1 MTARV
6 AGSTLAIVD
15 IDDDLPRR
23 RADALAALARE
34 DLDLL
39 SLAELDERIA
49 VLKQEIVRT
58 ETKLDFARDHKASAE
73 ALFRKS

>member
-1 MTARV
+1 M
-6 AGSTLAIVD
+6 D

-39 SLAELDERIA
+39 SVAELDERVA
-49 VLKQEIVRT
+49 VLKREIVRT
-58 ETKLDFARDHKASAE
+58 EAKIDFARDHKASAD

>member
-1 MTARV
+1 MTAT
-6 AGSTLAIVD
+6 APGSTLAIVD

-23 RADALAALARE
+23 RADALAALTRE

-39 SLAELDERIA
+39 SIAELDERIA
-49 VLKQEIVRT
+49 VLKREIVRSQA
-58 ETKLDFARDHKASAE
+58 KINFARDHKASAD

>member
-1 MTARV
+1 MTATA

-23 RADALAALARE
+23 RADALAALTRE

-39 SLAELDERIA
+39 SVAELDERIA
-49 VLKQEIVRT
+49 VLKREIVRSQA
-58 ETKLDFARDHKASAE
+58 KIDFARDHKASAD

>member
-1 MTARV
+1 MTA
-6 AGSTLAIVD
+6 AAPGSTLAIVD

-23 RADALAALARE
+23 RADALAALTRE

-39 SLAELDERIA
+39 SLAELDERVA
-49 VLKQEIVRT
+49 VLRQEIIRT
-58 ETKLDFARDHKASAE
+58 EAKIDFARDHKASAD